1 MSFLTS
7 SELLM
12 QTPVLIFGGMMLTF
26 AAAMIYLSITDARHD
41 N

>member
-7 SELLM
+7 PELLM
-12 QTPVLIFGGMMLTF
+12 QTPVLIFIGMMMTF
-26 AAAMIYLSITDARHD
+26 AGVMIYLSITDTRHD